1 MAMKIHVGKD
11 VTRTTFA
18 VLFIVMLTAA
28 VFWVLRPFLPSILW
42 ATIIVIASWPLLI
55 RLQGMFRGKRGL
67 ATAVMTIL
75 LLLVVVVPLTLAV
88 FAIADNAGEIV
99 AWVRS
104 LADLSLSSPPSWV
117 DRIPFVGGKV
127 AEEWKHFASLSSDER
142 TAMLTPYV
150 KTAVLWFTNAAG
162 GFASLAVE
170 FLLTLVIAAILYAHG
185 DTAASW
191 IVSLARRLA
200 GTQGE
205 EAVILAGKSIRGVA
219 LGVGV
224 TAAVQAGIGGIG
236 LLVTGIPATPILTA
250 VMLMLC
256 LAQLGP
262 LLVLLPSVGW
272 LYWSGKV
279 FLGTVLL
286 VISIIAGTVDGLLR
300 PLLIRK
306 GLKLPLVLI
315 FAGVIGGLI
324 SFGFVGVFIGPVVL
338 AVALTLLQTWVS
350 EGSQAEPSE

>member
-1 MAMKIHVGKD
+1 MAMKVHVGKD

-42 ATIIVIASWPLLI
+42 ATIIVIASWPLFMK
-55 RLQGMFRGKRGL
+55 LQGMLRGRRML
-67 ATAVMTIL
+67 STAVMTVL

-88 FAIADNAGEIV
+88 FAIADNASNIV
-99 AWVRS
+99 EWVRT
-104 LADLSLSSPPSWV
+104 LADLSLSPPPAWV
-117 DRIPFVGGKV
+117 GRIPFVGERIAGQW
-127 AEEWKHFASLSSDER
+127 EHFSSLSADER
-142 TAMLTPYV
+142 SALLIPYV
-150 KTAVLWFTNAAG
+150 KTAVRWFVNAAG
-162 GFASLAVE
+162 GIASVIFE
-170 FLLTLVIAAILYAHG
+170 FMLTLIIAAILYAHG
-185 DTAASW
+185 DASASG
-191 IVSLARRLA
+191 IISLARRLA
-200 GTQGE
+200 GQQGE

-224 TAAVQAGIGGIG
+224 TAAVQAGIGSIG

-272 LYWSGKV
+272 LYWSGNV

-286 VISIIAGTVDGLLR
+286 VISVIAGTIDGLLR

-350 EGSQAEPSE
+350 EGVQTESSE